1 MMTEHQYRY
10 EGRRR
15 VLLNLHPDGP
25 GGPHDD
31 NVARMLGFRRALV
44 PGEAVAEAVMP
55 AIVARF
61 GTRFMEGGWLSLKMI
76 APTHVDE
83 EVFEIGES
91 VEGSPDLLDLRLETS
106 EGRLTCVGR
115 AGLGGIDSGTPW
127 CAEEDGTRDADIAH
141 PGLTLGKEF
150 PDLWFIHDKAEV
162 AVCRDAGGDETP
174 WFRGPSPWGGPVSPP
189 LVLIATQLHVN
200 RRLPAGTGTAAQ
212 PATLSELFASFQAKN
227 AELEARRLMGMS
239 EDGAKFS
246 ELDSGEGLAGVQFQ
260 HDIVVERPMFQEMPY
275 VMSSRLV
282 DKGVARS
289 GRSWFSTTQFEVRDS
304 AGILYATGRATRRTL
319 LVERS
324 E

>member
-1 MMTEHQYRY
+1 MMTEHPYRY
-10 EGRRR
+10 EGRKR

-31 NVARMLGFRRALV
+31 NVARTLGYRRALV

-61 GTRFMEGGWLSLKMI
+61 GTRFMEGGWLTLKLV

-83 EVFEIGES
+83 EVREIGEP
-91 VEGSPDLLDLRLETS
+91 VEGSPDVLDLRLETS
-106 EGRLTCVGR
+106 EGRSTCVGR
-115 AGLGGIDSGTPW
+115 AGLGGIESGAPW
-127 CAEEDGTRDADIAH
+127 CAEEDGTRDALIAH
-141 PGLTLGKEF
+141 PELTIGMEY

-189 LVLIATQLHVN
+189 LVLIATELHVN
-200 RRLPAGTGTAAQ
+200 RSLPEGTGTAAQ
-212 PATLSELFASFQAKN
+212 PATLSELFASFQAEN
-227 AELEARRLMGMS
+227 AEIEARRLLGIEEDNEDS
-239 EDGAKFS
+239 E
-246 ELDSGEGLAGVQFQ
+246 EGLAGVEFQ

-275 VMSSRLV
+275 VMTSRLV

-289 GRSWFSTTQFEVRDS
+289 GRSWFSTTQFEVHDS
-304 AGILYATGRATRRTL
+304 DGILYATGRATGRTL
-319 LVERS
+319 LTKRDE
-324 E
+324 

>member
-1 MMTEHQYRY
+1 MTEHQYRY

-76 APTHVDE
+76 AATHVDE
-83 EVFEIGES
+83 EVCEIGES
-91 VEGSPDLLDLRLETS
+91 VEGSPDLLDLSLETS

-239 EDGAKFS
+239 EDGANFS

-275 VMSSRLV
+275 IMSSRLV

>member
-1 MMTEHQYRY
+1 MAEKQSYRY
-10 EGRRR
+10 EGRPR
-15 VLLNLHPDGP
+15 VLLNLKPDGP

-31 NVARMLGFRRALV
+31 NVARSLGYRRALV

-55 AIVARF
+55 AIVTRF

-76 APTHVDE
+76 AATHVDD
-83 EVFEIGES
+83 EVREIGES
-91 VEGSPDLLDLRLETS
+91 VEGSPDVLDLRLETS
-106 EGRLTCVGR
+106 QGRLTCVGR
-115 AGLGGIDSGTPW
+115 AGLGGIKSGTPW

-141 PGLTLGKEF
+141 PELTLGKEN

-189 LVLIATQLHVN
+189 LVNWATALHLH
-200 RRLPAGTGTAAQ
+200 RRLPDGTATADQ

-227 AELEARRLMGMS
+227 AMLEARRLVGLD
-239 EDGAKFS
+239 EDNMDS
-246 ELDSGEGLAGVQFQ
+246 REELASVWFQ

-275 VMSSRLV
+275 VMSSCLI

-289 GRSWFSTTQFEVRDS
+289 GRTWFSTTQYEVHDS
-304 AGILYATGRATRRTL
+304 AGILYATGRATGRTL
-319 LVERS
+319 LAG
-324 E
+324 